1 MRELPRSTH
10 RGAHRLD
17 PDYAPTVEVFDNLT
31 HQEIHAGVSLL
42 DPVVLQTGRQAW
54 QGAATGLSDAVASAH
69 TEIRAAIADGWRGGA
84 ARQAAAAIRDFEQA
98 GRDLADVLSA
108 VGQRLGRAGDAAETL
123 RAGIAEPTGAA
134 PDLAAALLSPAAAL
148 DNIAVQRGAEDARQ
162 DAVRVMETVYAGAFI
177 PTGSAVPA
185 FPELPDIGT
194 GAASAPVTAPER
206 GVSPETPSGRVPAR
220 PDATPLP
227 DPVAVVDEAESPSV
241 AAAPGESPEILAA
254 PVAGVAGITTPE
266 QVPATTTAAATS
278 ETLRPPGTPTAQP
291 VPSTSGSAAQQ
302 VSPAL
307 PVTAVPGRPATATA
321 SASQDQRKREER
333 EEPRDT
339 EESRD
344 TSGSETVTGMGAG
357 AIGGLMGGALAADTV
372 RSGTGVSGTATG
384 STRTER
390 AEDDELHFPDEE
402 LSFLEPGEEAG
413 ELIGA
418 MDPTTPPVLGE
429 WAEPE

>member
-17 PDYAPTVEVFDNLT
+17 PEYAPRVEVFDNLT

-42 DPVVLQTGRQAW
+42 NPVVLQTGRQAW
-54 QGAATGLSDAVASAH
+54 QGAATGLSDAVAAAH

-84 ARQAAAAIRDFEQA
+84 ARQAAAAVRDFEQA

-123 RAGIAEPTGAA
+123 RAGIAEPSGAQ
-134 PDLAAALLSPAAAL
+134 PDLAAALLSPAAAI

-185 FPELPDIGT
+185 FPELPDIG
-194 GAASAPVTAPER
+194 AEAVVAPVSA
-206 GVSPETPSGRVPAR
+206 PAR
-220 PDATPLP
+220 PEGSGASETLAGQTPVRP
-227 DPVAVVDEAESPSV
+227 GETSGTGAGGGDVEASAV
-241 AAAPGESPEILAA
+241 AAAAGESPTVVAV
-254 PVAGVAGITTPE
+254 PVAGVGDSAVSE
-266 QVPATTTAAATS
+266 QVSTAAAAAA
-278 ETLRPPGTPTAQP
+278 EPLPAPGTPSAQP
-291 VPSTSGSAAQQ
+291 APTVAGPTAHQ
-302 VSPAL
+302 VSAS
-307 PVTAVPGRPATATA
+307 TPATATPGPPATVIA
-321 SASQDQRKREER
+321 SASQDQRTR
-333 EEPRDT
+333 EEP
-339 EESRD
+339 RD
-344 TSGSETVTGMGAG
+344 TSGSETVTGMSAG
-357 AIGGLMGGALAADTV
+357 AVGGLMGGALASDTV
-372 RSGTGVSGTATG
+372 RSGAGVAGTATPAPR
-384 STRTER
+384 TRR

-418 MDPTTPPVLGE
+418 LDPTTPAVLGE

>member
-17 PDYAPTVEVFDNLT
+17 PEYAPTVEVFDNLT

-42 DPVVLQTGRQAW
+42 NPVVLQTGRQAW
-54 QGAATGLSDAVASAH
+54 QGAAIGLSDAVAAAH

-84 ARQAAAAIRDFEQA
+84 ARQAAAAVRDFEQA

-123 RAGIAEPTGAA
+123 RAGIAEPSGAE
-134 PDLAAALLSPAAAL
+134 PDLAAALLSPAAAI

-185 FPELPDIGT
+185 FPGLPDIGT
-194 GAASAPVTAPER
+194 EAASAPVSAPAQAER
-206 GVSPETPSGRVPAR
+206 GGSPETPTGQAPAR
-220 PDATPLP
+220 SGETPP
-227 DPVAVVDEAESPSV
+227 PSSV
-241 AAAPGESPEILAA
+241 AGVGDVEAPAVTAAVGESPAVFA
-254 PVAGVAGITTPE
+254 VPVAGVAGITVAE
-266 QVPATTTAAATS
+266 QVPTTATAAA
-278 ETLRPPGTPTAQP
+278 EPLPAPGTPSAQP
-291 VPSTSGSAAQQ
+291 APSATGPTAHQ
-302 VSPAL
+302 VS
-307 PVTAVPGRPATATA
+307 AVAPATVTPGLPATVTA
-321 SASQDQRKREER
+321 SASQDQRKREE
-333 EEPRDT
+333 PRDG
-339 EESRD
+339 
-344 TSGSETVTGMGAG
+344 SGSETVTGMGAG
-357 AIGGLMGGALAADTV
+357 AVGGLMGGALASDTV
-372 RSGTGVSGTATG
+372 RSGTGVAGTATPP
-384 STRTER
+384 TRTQHV
-390 AEDDELHFPDEE
+390 EDDEQLHFPDEE
-402 LSFLEPGEEAG
+402 LFFLEPGEEAG

>member
-31 HQEIHAGVSLL
+31 HQRIHAGVSLL
-42 DPVVLQTGRQAW
+42 NPVVLQTGRQTW
-54 QGAATGLSDAVASAH
+54 QEAATGLSDAVAAAH
-69 TEIRAAIADGWRGGA
+69 TEIRAAVADGWRGA
-84 ARQAAAAIRDFEQA
+84 AAGQAAAAVRDFEQA

-123 RAGIAEPTGAA
+123 RAGIAEPSGVE

-162 DAVRVMETVYAGAFI
+162 DAVRVMEAVYAGAFI

-194 GAASAPVTAPER
+194 EAANTPLPAPARPERGESSETPTGQPPARPGGTPAPGPAAGVDEAPAPAAAAAVSGSPAVFAAPAAVEVAVTAPE
-206 GVSPETPSGRVPAR
+206 
-220 PDATPLP
+220 
-227 DPVAVVDEAESPSV
+227 
-241 AAAPGESPEILAA
+241 
-254 PVAGVAGITTPE
+254 
-266 QVPATTTAAATS
+266 QMATTATAAAEPLS
-278 ETLRPPGTPTAQP
+278 APGTPSAQP
-291 VPSTSGSAAQQ
+291 APTGPTAHQVSSAA
-302 VSPAL
+302 PT
-307 PVTAVPGRPATATA
+307 TAMPGPPATATA
-321 SASQDQRKREER
+321 STSQDQRKREE
-333 EEPRDT
+333 
-339 EESRD
+339 SRD
-344 TSGSETVTGMGAG
+344 DAGSETVTGMGAG
-357 AIGGLMGGALAADTV
+357 AIGGLMGGALASDAV
-372 RSGTGVSGTATG
+372 RSGTGVTGTATPP
-384 STRTER
+384 TRTRR
-390 AEDDELHFPDEE
+390 AEDDEPHFPDEE

-413 ELIGA
+413 ELVGA